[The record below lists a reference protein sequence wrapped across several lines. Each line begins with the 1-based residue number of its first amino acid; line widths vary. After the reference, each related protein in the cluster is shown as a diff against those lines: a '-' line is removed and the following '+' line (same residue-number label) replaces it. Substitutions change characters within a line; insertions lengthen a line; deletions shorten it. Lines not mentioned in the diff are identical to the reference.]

1 MRDSI
6 DTARVVT
13 CGGRVVSDIAVCDR
27 LQAVVGF
34 LVVRVFIAFLIV
46 FGFFFVFA
54 VSSQFSDV
62 FATFVVFF
70 AIVSLYRKWCYARGC
85 VCHSRPVSLG
95 SQQSSHD

>member
-1 MRDSI
+1 M
-6 DTARVVT
+6 
-13 CGGRVVSDIAVCDR
+13 SDIAVCGR

-46 FGFFFVFA
+46 FVFFFVFA
-54 VSSQFSDV
+54 VFSRFSAV

-70 AIVSLYRKWCYARGC
+70 AIVSVYRKWCYARDC

-95 SQQSSHD
+95 SQ